1 MFSLFHKRSF
11 ALATNIILANLWT
24 GSREGGISAIA
35 RGARI
40 GEQAVA
46 PCLRI
51 WKRLSFDF
59 QKDEQTLPEAQ
70 RTQALLL

>member
-40 GEQAVA
+40 GEQPMASR
-46 PCLRI
+46 LRTYKSLKCEQ
-51 WKRLSFDF
+51 KRGTKKVNKKGE
-59 QKDEQTLPEAQ
+59 QK
-70 RTQALLL
+70 R